1 MRKQPNGKPGKK
13 PPAPSVHVWPGD
25 FHTLVEALKRRSP
38 RPRRTDSET
47 LASPARTPVD
57 RLQGGQ
63 AVEVMGRNARLTP
76 KARRAL
82 ELLAV
87 DQRGL
92 TETLLLTYGFTRG
105 MLASL
110 VRARLATA
118 QHQTVKAGGKAME
131 VVRIRI
137 TEAGRDALAATD

>member
-1 MRKQPNGKPGKK
+1 
-13 PPAPSVHVWPGD
+13 
-25 FHTLVEALKRRSP
+25 
-38 RPRRTDSET
+38 
-47 LASPARTPVD
+47 
-57 RLQGGQ
+57 
-63 AVEVMGRNARLTP
+63 MGRNARLTP

-92 TETLLLTYGFTRG
+92 TETLLRTYGFTLR

-110 VRARLATA
+110 VRTGLATS
-118 QHQTVKAGGKAME
+118 QRQTVKTGGKTIE

-137 TEAGRDALAATD
+137 TDAGRDALEESGESFPLGRGTD

>member
-1 MRKQPNGKPGKK
+1 M
-13 PPAPSVHVWPGD
+13 
-25 FHTLVEALKRRSP
+25 
-38 RPRRTDSET
+38 
-47 LASPARTPVD
+47 
-57 RLQGGQ
+57 
-63 AVEVMGRNARLTP
+63 EVIGRNARLTP

-110 VRARLATA
+110 VRTRLATA
-118 QHQTVKAGGKAME
+118 QRQTVKAGGKPIE

-137 TEAGRDALAATD
+137 TEAGRDALAAEG